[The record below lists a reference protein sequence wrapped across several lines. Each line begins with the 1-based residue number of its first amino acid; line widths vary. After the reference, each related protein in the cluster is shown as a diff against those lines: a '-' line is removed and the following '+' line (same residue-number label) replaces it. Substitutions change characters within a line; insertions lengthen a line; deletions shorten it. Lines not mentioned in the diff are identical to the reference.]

1 MISEIQPGNTARPEL
16 YEMLQNIENS
26 KTPEDKDILA
36 KQYLSKYSSFRDY
49 LRCVFDQR
57 IQFLLPEGRPPFD
70 PAKEDKYPST
80 WHKQNSK
87 LQYIVKGLKADNVH
101 PIKRETIFIG
111 ILESVH
117 PSDSEILIS
126 MISKKLPNSVSDA
139 TAKVLKEVLS

>member
-1 MISEIQPGNTARPEL
+1 MQQGNNVRPEL

-26 KTPEDKDILA
+26 KTTEDKDILA
-36 KQYLSKYSSFRDY
+36 QDYLRKYSAFKDY

-87 LQYIVKGLKADNVH
+87 LQYIVKGLKADKVH
-101 PIKRETIFIG
+101 PFKRETIFIG

-126 MISKKLPNSVSDA
+126 MIEKKLPNSVSDA